1 MLKGPE
7 QAWKSVENGPFD
19 TIRQPT
25 CWMDQKEA
33 GGQAWTI
40 MAMAAMPASHVAGQP
55 CGFL

>member
-1 MLKGPE
+1 
-7 QAWKSVENGPFD
+7 
-19 TIRQPT
+19 
-25 CWMDQKEA
+25 MDQKEA